1 MSIKADLSGKVAL
14 VTGSTR
20 GLGYTFARGLAV
32 AGAHVVVNGRNE
44 ATVSKTVDDLSRQGL
59 SVSGSSFDIT
69 DEVSVTSAVEEIIT
83 AHERIDV
90 LVNNAGRQ
98 IRTPLEDSPL
108 ESWKEVIDINLSGAF
123 ITSKAVVHQMISRG
137 SGKIVNICSLQSELG
152 RKTIAPYSASK
163 GGLKMFTR
171 AMAVEWGQYN
181 VQVNGI
187 APGYFLSEMTQ
198 PLADDEQFDG
208 WLKGRTPAGRWGDP
222 EELVAPLLLLCSEG
236 SSYMNG
242 HILFVDGGMSV
253 SV

>member
-1 MSIKADLSGKVAL
+1 MSITADLKGKVAL

-20 GLGYTFARGLAV
+20 GLGYTFARGLCR

-44 ATVSKTVDDLSRQGL
+44 STVGETVDELRGQGL

-69 DEVSVTSAVEEIIT
+69 DEQAVTRAVADIIG
-83 AHERIDV
+83 AQERIDI

-98 IRTPLEDSPL
+98 IRTPLEDFPL
-108 ESWKEVIDINLSGAF
+108 ESWKEVIDINLTGAF
-123 ITSKAVVHQMISRG
+123 ITSKAIVKQMISRG

-152 RKTIAPYSASK
+152 RKTIAPYCASK
-163 GGLKMFTR
+163 GGLRMFTR
-171 AMAVEWGQYN
+171 AMAVEWGQHN

-187 APGYFLSEMTQ
+187 APGYFLSKMTQ
-198 PLADDEQFDG
+198 PLADDEQFDN
-208 WLKGRTPAGRWGDP
+208 WLKGRTPSGRWGDP

-236 SSYMNG
+236 SSYING
-242 HILFVDGGMSV
+242 HVLFVDGGMSV